1 MDWDA
6 LRISLQVSLTSTIL
20 ATLVGVPFA
29 WWLARVSFPGQGVVS
44 ALVLAPM
51 VLPPTVLGYY
61 LLQAVGRSSTIGGTL
76 DSLFGFS
83 FVFDWTGAVLA
94 AFVVST
100 PFLVRTAQA
109 GFEAIDVTYEEAAR
123 TLGRSEL
130 SVFWH
135 VAIPLAKRSILAG
148 IALALARA
156 LGEFGATLMIAGNL
170 PGRTQT
176 MSIAVYDA
184 VQAGRT
190 SDAQVL
196 ALTLSLVSIG
206 LLVAISSTA
215 KRREP

>member
-6 LRISLQVSLTSTIL
+6 LRISLQVALTSTVL
-20 ATLVGVPFA
+20 AALLGVPFA
-29 WWLARVSFPGQGVVS
+29 WWLARARFPGRGIVS

-51 VLPPTVLGYY
+51 VLPPTVLGFY
-61 LLQAVGRSSTIGGTL
+61 LLQSVGRRSPIGEAL
-76 DSLFGFS
+76 DALFGFS
-83 FVFDWTGAVLA
+83 FVFHWTGAVLA

-109 GFEAIDVTYEEAAR
+109 GFEAVDETYEEAAR
-123 TLGRSEL
+123 TLGRNEL

-135 VAIPLAKRSILAG
+135 VAMPLARRSILAG

-156 LGEFGATLMIAGNL
+156 LGEFGATLMVAGNL

-176 MSIAVYDA
+176 MSIAIYDA

-196 ALTLSLVSIG
+196 ALTLSFVSVG
-206 LLVAISSTA
+206 LLFAIGSASR
-215 KRREP
+215 KRET

>member
-6 LRISLQVSLTSTIL
+6 LRISLQVALTSTVL
-20 ATLVGVPFA
+20 ATLVGVPAA
-29 WWLARVSFPGQGVVS
+29 WWLARARFPGHGVVS

-61 LLQAVGRSSTIGGTL
+61 LLQAVGRRSAIGGAL
-76 DSLFGFS
+76 DALFGFS

-109 GFEAIDVTYEEAAR
+109 GFEATDEAYEEAAR

-130 SVFWH
+130 SVFWN
-135 VAIPLAKRSILAG
+135 VAVPLAKRSILAG
-148 IALALARA
+148 VALAVARA

-176 MSIAVYDA
+176 MSIAIYDA

-206 LLVAISSTA
+206 LLVAIGSGA
-215 KRREP
+215 RRRER